1 MEILG
6 IITARKNSKRI
17 PHKNVKLLCGKPLIA
32 YTFEAVKKSRL
43 LNRVI
48 LSSDD
53 DKAIGIA
60 REYEIEVPFKR
71 PDYLATDDAKSID
84 VAIHA
89 VKALKEYDPDI
100 VVIIEPTS
108 PLRTAEDIDE
118 LLRHHK
124 AFGWDSLSS
133 RTLGIFSVKRDVL
146 MKQHSLRGNSE
157 CRYFDADD
165 GVVDIN
171 TEEDWKKVERII
183 QSNSLRDR

>member
-6 IITARKNSKRI
+6 IITARKGSKRI

-53 DKAIGIA
+53 DEAIRIA
-60 REYEIEVPFKR
+60 REYGIEVPFKR
-71 PDYLATDDAKSID
+71 PDYLATDEAKSVD

-89 VKALKEYDPDI
+89 VKSLKGYDPHI

-124 AFGWDSLSS
+124 AFGWDSISS
-133 RTLGIFSVKRDVL
+133 STLGIFAVKWDVL
-146 MKQHSLRGNSE
+146 MKQHSLYGESA
-157 CRYFDADD
+157 CRYFVADD
-165 GVVDIN
+165 GAVDIN
-171 TEEDWKKVERII
+171 TNEDWDKVERII
-183 QSNSLRDR
+183 QSNASHKK